1 MSSTLTWHTRCG
13 NISLV
18 RELGVSSIIGEASY
32 NLIVLHGLKAI
43 SRTPGLSD
51 RNLGSWD
58 GLLALKG

>member
-1 MSSTLTWHTRCG
+1 MSLPLTGTILYDKIR
-13 NISLV
+13 LV
-18 RELGVSSIIGEASY
+18 TELGVSSIIGEASY

-58 GLLALKG
+58 GLLALRS